1 MSAVNVGDPL
11 PKELPLLYT
20 GELTK
25 EKNFISAVNV
35 QNPLPLA
42 PPCIIITN
50 LQKALWV
57 Q

>member
-50 LQKALWV
+50 LQKAL
-57 Q
+57 